1 MTTSSNTSTDNP
13 SRLGELTRRY
23 ARYSLSAG
31 GLSNVLGGAL
41 VLATY
46 FIGALAVPTSLA
58 GRLALASAPIIWIV
72 AKELLR
78 RHYYQRLGKVDEVR
92 TATDR
97 RWHLAFTLFSAV
109 IGAAVIAGTL
119 VAARNDPAPLA
130 DPGVIG
136 YLLFVAAMPVLV
148 WFYMKT
154 PFEFI
159 AGVFLIAQSAVI
171 LAGGHYDLG
180 SQLQAPIAAVVLIL
194 YGLRQHLEFRNLQR
208 ELRCLAR
215 TAP

>member
-1 MTTSSNTSTDNP
+1 MKRSLLIILVVLAADQALKFWVKTGFF
-13 SRLGELTRRY
+13 LGESMPLFGQGHDWAYLQFVENKGMAFGLEFGGEAGKMALTIFRM
-23 ARYSLSAG
+23 L
-31 GLSNVLGGAL
+31 AL
-41 VLATY
+41 V
-46 FIGALAVPTSLA
+46 
-58 GRLALASAPIIWIV
+58 
-72 AKELLR
+72 
-78 RHYYQRLGKVDEVR
+78 
-92 TATDR
+92 
-97 RWHLAFTLFSAV
+97 
-109 IGAAVIAGTL
+109 
-119 VAARNDPAPLA
+119 
-130 DPGVIG
+130 VIG